1 MPSHRFRQFGNLAFL
16 NSLDMGRSAIPLLAK
31 YRSHFAAQGFDI
43 EELVGSKDPGRK
55 LLSILTTSVERLP
68 GDLLNALYLVDE
80 LGDEEGCQRILEEA
94 ERAEVDLPILPANI
108 SPGDF
113 AIMVLLE
120 HPDLIRRCR
129 EKTVTR
135 RVKRFYE
142 FGSADSR
149 RFTLLDIESAVG
161 SIRADLG
168 PWFKTRRRT
177 ETCEVFV
184 YQERNEVR
192 ALITHGGLFRADGNI
207 TEQLELSRLPWRPQK
222 HDSVIYDTRTGVL
235 KVYATYDQER
245 LRYRESIG
253 RALADDAAFF
263 VASPTYSFERLRSLS
278 GSLRVVEGLD
288 RARLT
293 EAAVETESAN
303 CRLAEFKGD
312 DLMEIVAGRDATV
325 FPLGEIV
332 RVRFALHFR
341 SGGKARPVEL
351 RLPNIAEYD
360 REREG
365 DVTEAFIRANEMIS
379 ANEDDGGL
387 VGAA

>member
-16 NSLDMGRSAIPLLAK
+16 SSLDMRRSVIPLLAK
-31 YRSHFAAQGFDI
+31 HRHHFATQGFDI
-43 EELVGSKDPGRK
+43 EELVKANEPPRQ
-55 LLSILTTSVERLP
+55 LLSMLTTSVERLP

-80 LGDEEGCQRILEEA
+80 LGDEDGCQRILEEA
-94 ERAEVDLPILPANI
+94 ERTQVDLPTLPDNI

-113 AIMVLLE
+113 AILVLLE

-142 FGSADSR
+142 FNSADSR
-149 RFTLLDIESAVG
+149 RFRLSDIESAVG
-161 SIRADLG
+161 PIKSELG
-168 PWFKTRRRT
+168 PWFKARRRT

-184 YQERNEVR
+184 YQEGDEVR

-207 TEQLELSRLPWRPQK
+207 TDRLELSRLPWRPQK
-222 HDSVIYDTRTGVL
+222 HDSVIYDTTTGVL
-235 KVYATYDQER
+235 KVYATYAPER
-245 LRYRESIG
+245 LMYRESLG
-253 RALADDAAFF
+253 RALTGDAAFF
-263 VASPTYSFERLRSLS
+263 VASPTYSFERLRNVS
-278 GSLRVVEGLD
+278 GSLTLVEGLD
-288 RARLT
+288 CARLS

-303 CRLAEFKGD
+303 CKLAEFKGD
-312 DLMEIVAGRDATV
+312 DLMEVIGGRDATA

-332 RVRFALHFR
+332 RVRFGLHFR
-341 SGGKARPVEL
+341 SGGKARPLEL

-365 DVTEAFIRANEMIS
+365 DVAEAFIRAN
-379 ANEDDGGL
+379 GL
-387 VGAA
+387 ICVN